1 VRIIVIGAGI
11 IGAAVSE
18 ALAQRGAEVTIL
30 EMRGPGRGA
39 SQASAGMLAP
49 YTEATDHRPLLDL
62 GIRSLDLFDALVMR
76 LTERTRRPIEY
87 RRSGTLE
94 VGFDDNECARLHAL
108 IPTLFEL
115 GVTAEWWSPPELFTR
130 EPALAR
136 SARAGL
142 FVPAHGFVG
151 VSDLV
156 SALLESA
163 RWACATLV
171 SPVEAASVEEGRDAV
186 TVRMGDTRFDADR
199 VVVAA
204 GPWTGRVRIA
214 HVRPLPVKPVR
225 GQLLHLMAP
234 PEARPERIVW
244 GPRCYAVPWTD
255 GSLLVGATVED
266 AGFDEHA
273 TVEGVQVLTRAI
285 AELVPVTSRARLEA
299 VRVGLR
305 PALPDHLPAVGP
317 FEAAPRVVAATGHY
331 RNGVLLAPLTATVVS
346 RYVLDGV
353 IDPSFDVTS
362 PDRKWG
368 DHDIK

>member
-1 VRIIVIGAGI
+1 MHIVVIGAGI

-18 ALAQRGAEVTIL
+18 ALDLRGAEVTIL

-49 YTEATDHRPLLDL
+49 YTEASDHRALLDL
-62 GIRSLDLFDALVMR
+62 GIRSLDLFDELVMR
-76 LTERTRRPIEY
+76 LTERTRRRIEY
-87 RRSGTLE
+87 QRSGTLE
-94 VGFDDNECARLHAL
+94 VGFDERECARLQAL
-108 IPTLFEL
+108 IPILSEL
-115 GVTAEWWSPPELFTR
+115 GVAAEWWSPPTLFER

-156 SALLESA
+156 AALLESA
-163 RWACATLV
+163 RWAGATLV
-171 SPVEAASVEEGRDAV
+171 SPVEAVTVEEGRDAV
-186 TVRMGDTRFDADR
+186 AVRASDTRYEADR
-199 VVVAA
+199 VVLAA
-204 GPWTGRVRIA
+204 GQWAARVRIA

-225 GQLLHLMAP
+225 GQLLHLVTS
-234 PEARPERIVW
+234 PEARPERVVW
-244 GPRCYAVPWTD
+244 GPRCYAVPWAD

-273 TVEGVQVLTRAI
+273 TVEGIQALTSAI
-285 AELVPVTSRARLEA
+285 TELLPATNRARLEA

-317 FEAAPRVVAATGHY
+317 FEAAPRVVAATGHF
-331 RNGVLLAPLTATVVS
+331 RNGVLLAPLTAAVVS

-353 IDPSFDVTS
+353 SDESFDVTS

-368 DHDIK
+368 EHDI